1 MPCYRADIPT
11 KNASRYLQQLCKHW
25 AHRATADYTK
35 TAGRVTFD
43 VWQVELEAAH
53 NNLGVT
59 IHIPD
64 EKSQERYGKVVADH
78 LQRFATQEELAIEWF

>member
-1 MPCYRADIPT
+1 MPSYRADIAT
-11 KNASRYLQQLCKHW
+11 QNASLYLQQLCKHW
-25 AHRATADYTK
+25 ANKATADYTK

-43 VWQVELEAAH
+43 VWQVEFEAARD
-53 NNLGVT
+53 NLAVT

-78 LQRFATQEELAIEWF
+78 LQRFARQEELAIEWF